1 MINEV
6 SIMWFVCSGFL
17 YYLLIGGL
25 NLQNGEEI
33 WLRDDDVYMSSQ
45 LKRPIV
51 VSSPAEP

>member
-6 SIMWFVCSGFL
+6 SIMWFVFSGFL

>member
-6 SIMWFVCSGFL
+6 SIMWFVFSGFL

-25 NLQNGEEI
+25 NLQNGE
-33 WLRDDDVYMSSQ
+33 LRDDDVYMSSQ